1 MASKVPVVTTFAQRL
16 GQELREYALAAL
28 YLFICFGALNL
39 YREAI
44 LNAHD
49 VSYLSYGW
57 GAINALI
64 LAKFI
69 LIGQAV
75 HLGERY
81 VTRRLIYAIVVKA
94 VLFLTLLFVLSLIE
108 HAIVGLF
115 HGQSISASLATFGGT
130 VPELL
135 ATCLVMLLILIP
147 YLASRE
153 LNEALGEGGLRKLL
167 LESGAARQPD
177 RSRE

>member
-1 MASKVPVVTTFAQRL
+1 MAGRVPMPTTVAQRL
-16 GQELREYALAAL
+16 GRELREYTAATL
-28 YLFICFGALNL
+28 YLYISFGALNL
-39 YREAI
+39 YRQAI
-44 LNAHD
+44 LNAHG
-49 VSYLSYGW
+49 VSYSAYGW

-81 VTRRLIYAIVVKA
+81 ATRRFVFIIAVKA
-94 VLFLTLLFVLSLIE
+94 LLFLALLLVLSFIE
-108 HAIVGLF
+108 NAIVGLI
-115 HGQSISASLATFGGT
+115 HGQSLAVSLASFGGT
-130 VPELL
+130 LPQLL

-147 YLASRE
+147 YLTFQE

-167 LESGAARQPD
+167 LETRVGEPD
-177 RSRE
+177 SPRP

>member
-1 MASKVPVVTTFAQRL
+1 MASKVPVVRTFAQRL
-16 GQELREYALAAL
+16 EHELREYTLTAL

-81 VTRRLIYAIVVKA
+81 ATRRLIYAIAVKA
-94 VLFLTLLFVLSLIE
+94 GLFLVFLLVLSLIE

-115 HGQSISASLATFGGT
+115 HGQTLSASFATFGGT

-147 YLASRE
+147 YLAFRE

-167 LESGAARQPD
+167 LEPRAERQSD
-177 RSRE
+177 RLRQ